1 MADDCVVDDLVV
13 LMLDDGGRF
22 LRLVGSCNGT
32 WCFRIMRHEVL
43 VVRLCVFPIRFPMFL
58 LWWKE
63 IGTLEERPSLNYDG
77 TCSLS
82 FETHRGQAID
92 GRIRWEKELGYERRW
107 SRQRRR

>member
-1 MADDCVVDDLVV
+1 VDDYVVDDHVV
-13 LMLDDGGRF
+13 LMLDGVGMFR
-22 LRLVGSCNGT
+22 RSGGSCDET
-32 WCFRIMRHEVL
+32 WCSRIMRRRVL
-43 VVRLCVFPIRFPMFL
+43 DVRLCAFPVRSPMFL

-63 IGTLEERPSLNYDG
+63 IGTLEERPPLNYDG